1 MVRRC
6 PHLGILRPSVCWMG
20 LALFMGDSGGV
31 FLGMREAVVGRV
43 LLPSPSPSVAAWV
56 DSSTPLSA
64 SPSGGERAGEQG
76 SGITDGWVSR
86 EDRDNC

>member
-1 MVRRC
+1 MC
-6 PHLGILRPSVCWMG
+6 HLGILRPSVCWTG

-64 SPSGGERAGEQG
+64 SPSGGTR
-76 SGITDGWVSR
+76 
-86 EDRDNC
+86 